1 MSSHIE
7 EYKVV
12 EVVDERTA
20 LAAEALQLLIDTF
33 PPYDRHSLADLR
45 TEVAEKRYDL
55 LFPYDFHLL
64 ALVDPD
70 DHVVATCTGTYLAG
84 VNAGFVGY
92 LAVHPDHRGQAH
104 GRKLRSTLVELFMS
118 DAIEAGNHGL
128 AWVIGEVRV
137 ANPWL
142 HKLVREGIAIPF
154 DFDYYH
160 PGMTV
165 GQGETYVLYRQLV
178 GDLRRE
184 LAAAETRTI
193 LYAIYRRAYRVR
205 YPLQNSNFMAMLDQ
219 IGERKVVG
227 PHPEVVRLARA
238 GRKAPAKKGRKAGR
252 KPGSMAGRK

>member
-1 MSSHIE
+1 MSTQSE
-7 EYKVV
+7 NYKVV
-12 EVVDERTA
+12 EVVDERTP
-20 LAAEALQLLIDTF
+20 LANEALQLLAETF
-33 PPYDRHSLADLR
+33 PPHDRHSLDDLR

-64 ALVDPD
+64 ALVDES
-70 DHVVATCTGTYLAG
+70 DHVVATSTGTYLAG

-92 LAVHPDHRGQAH
+92 LAVHPDHRGEAH
-104 GRKLRSTLVELFMS
+104 GRKLRSTLVELFKS

-128 AWVIGEVRV
+128 SWVIGEVRV

-142 HKLVREGIAIPF
+142 HKLVREGTAIPF

-165 GQGETYVLYRQLV
+165 GKGEKYVLYRQLV

-193 LYAIYRRAYRVR
+193 LYAIYKRAYRVR
-205 YPLQNSNFMAMLDQ
+205 YPLKNPNFVAMLED
-219 IGERKVVG
+219 IGDRKVVG

-238 GRKAPAKKGRKAGR
+238 GRARRTKSGQRVSKD
-252 KPGSMAGRK
+252 

>member
-1 MSSHIE
+1 MSSQSDNFR
-7 EYKVV
+7 VV
-12 EVVDERTA
+12 EVVDERTP
-20 LAAEALQLLIDTF
+20 LAAEALKLLADTF
-33 PPYDRHSLADLR
+33 PPHDRHSLDDLR

-64 ALVDPD
+64 ALVDESD
-70 DHVVATCTGTYLAG
+70 NVVATSTGTYLAG

-92 LAVHPDHRGQAH
+92 LAVHPDHRGAAH
-104 GRKLRSTLVELFMS
+104 GRRLRSTLVDLFMS

-142 HKLVREGIAIPF
+142 HKLVREGTAIPF

-165 GQGETYVLYRQLV
+165 GKGEKYVLYRQLV

-193 LYAIYRRAYRVR
+193 LYAIYRRSYRVR
-205 YPLQNSNFMAMLDQ
+205 YPLNHPNFMAMLED
-219 IGERKVVG
+219 IGDRKVVG

-238 GRKAPAKKGRKAGR
+238 GKERRTKSGQRIAKD
-252 KPGSMAGRK
+252 

>member
-1 MSSHIE
+1 MSSDNE
-7 EYKVV
+7 QYQVV
-12 EVVDERTA
+12 EVVDERTTI
-20 LAAEALQLLIDTF
+20 AAEALQLLVDTF
-33 PPYDRHSLADLR
+33 PPYDRHSVEDLR

-64 ALVDPD
+64 AMVDGH

-92 LAVHPDHRGQAH
+92 LAVHPDHRGEAH
-104 GRKLRSTLVELFMS
+104 GRRLRSTLVDLFKS

-137 ANPWL
+137 ENPWL
-142 HKLVREGIAIPF
+142 HKLVREGTAIPF

-165 GQGETYVLYRQLV
+165 GKGEKYVLYRQLV

-184 LAAAETRTI
+184 LVAFETRTI

-205 YPLQNSNFMAMLDQ
+205 YPLQHANFMAMLNQ
-219 IGERKVVG
+219 IEGRKVIG

-238 GRKAPAKKGRKAGR
+238 GKGRSSSAGR
-252 KPGSMAGRK
+252 KRSSNTVRRVPKA